1 MTIGRRS
8 PTTTDEAAFST
19 QNTGISPASVPSL
32 TTRLK
37 VNLGTAFDGSP
48 VVYNGMVIVA
58 NQSFITAL
66 SAATGEAIW
75 SHFVGSTLATP
86 TIDAA
91 DGLVFI
97 GEHNSI
103 ISTQPPYYSGPS
115 NFYALRLSDG
125 IGRLA
130 RLA

>member
-1 MTIGRRS
+1 MTTGRRS
-8 PTTTDEAAFST
+8 PTTTDEAAFSPRIPGYLRRCF
-19 QNTGISPASVPSL
+19 QPHHA
-32 TTRLK
+32 LK

-66 SAATGEAIW
+66 SAATGQTIW
-75 SHFVGSTLATP
+75 SHFVGNTLATP
-86 TIDAA
+86 TIDPA

-115 NFYALRLSDG
+115 TFYALRLSDR
-125 IGRLA
+125 IGSLA